1 MAVIQRADG
10 LNLQRLIQRKG
21 RGGRWKAEVVAFP
34 YMHSKALVVATVIL
48 GFTACESFTEVLGP
62 IPHTAALTGAA
73 VRPSAVTTDAV
84 GQLNATLDQE
94 TLRWSYTVGW
104 EDLSSVPTGVHLHG
118 PADASGVAEI
128 LAELNTIDTEM
139 APTSSASGAL
149 DLTAAMIT
157 PTVSGDS
164 LRVLLN
170 ANQVYVDVHTE
181 NNTNGEIRGQLVRH

>member
-1 MAVIQRADG
+1 MLRAIAFAAMVFG
-10 LNLQRLIQRKG
+10 
-21 RGGRWKAEVVAFP
+21 VA
-34 YMHSKALVVATVIL
+34 
-48 GFTACESFTEVLGP
+48 ACETFSEVLGP

-94 TLRWSYTVGW
+94 TLQWSYTVGW

-128 LAELNTIDTEM
+128 LAELNTTDTEM
-139 APTSSASGAL
+139 APTSSASGTL

-170 ANQVYVDVHTE
+170 ANRVYVDVHTE
-181 NNTNGEIRGQLVRH
+181 NNANGEIRGQLVRH

>member
-1 MAVIQRADG
+1 MH
-10 LNLQRLIQRKG
+10 RKT
-21 RGGRWKAEVVAFP
+21 
-34 YMHSKALVVATVIL
+34 LVVLSVSL
-48 GFTACESFTEVLGP
+48 GMTACESFTEVLGP
-62 IPHTAALTGAA
+62 ISYTATLGGAA
-73 VRPSAVTTDAV
+73 VRPAPVTTEAD
-84 GQLNATLDQE
+84 GQLSATLDRE
-94 TLRWSYTVGW
+94 TLQWSYTVGW

>member
-1 MAVIQRADG
+1 
-10 LNLQRLIQRKG
+10 
-21 RGGRWKAEVVAFP
+21 
-34 YMHSKALVVATVIL
+34 MHSKAVVVVTVIL
-48 GFTACESFTEVLGP
+48 GCTACESFTEVLGP
-62 IPHTAALTGAA
+62 IPYTAALSGAA

-94 TLRWSYTVGW
+94 TLQWSYTVGW
-104 EDLSSVPTGVHLHG
+104 EALSSVPTGVHLHG

-139 APTSSASGAL
+139 APTSSASGTL

-170 ANQVYVDVHTE
+170 ANQLYVDVHTE